1 MLPLQFRYRVLAF
14 GAVTAVALGGV
25 ILVAVAGSSG
35 SAQKSPASSAVS
47 AARAGLNGRFN
58 SLALAR
64 TNRCTLQPSGLDSMA
79 PGTRLQG
86 SCCSRMDF
94 TSYVAQR
101 RGLSVY
107 RRFPQVP
114 RDPYD
119 VTISLARTLV
129 RYNAIALTPVQ
140 QRTYRSAVAKSR
152 EKGPCC
158 CRCWRWAA
166 FEGQAKY
173 FIAKRRFEA
182 AAVARVWGMEDGCGG
197 RAVS

>member
-1 MLPLQFRYRVLAF
+1 MLPLPTRYRALAF
-14 GAVTAVALGGV
+14 GAAIAVAL
-25 ILVAVAGSSG
+25 AVLIAIAGSPG
-35 SAQKSPASSAVS
+35 STQKSPAAAS
-47 AARAGLNGRFN
+47 AALSGPYARFN

>member
-1 MLPLQFRYRVLAF
+1 MLPLPTRYRALAF
-14 GAVTAVALGGV
+14 GAAIAVAL
-25 ILVAVAGSSG
+25 AVLIAIAGSSG
-35 SAQKSPASSAVS
+35 STQKSPAAAS
-47 AARAGLNGRFN
+47 AALSGPYARFN

-173 FIAKRRFEA
+173 FIAKRHFEA